1 MASAASEHNRRRM
14 YDHSRSK
21 EIRRGPPPADEV
33 GKTKSRHHD
42 ERVALGAEHYR
53 ESQALEQ
60 KIRQEKAR
68 DVTYH
73 EGKGDD
79 AYDRQ
84 RADLR
89 KRHKEKKEAQE
100 RRHSAELEA
109 AARRSHI
116 E

>member
-53 ESQALEQ
+53 KSQALEQ
-60 KIRQEKAR
+60 KIRQEKAA
-68 DVTYH
+68 DLPYH
-73 EGKGDD
+73 QGKGDD
-79 AYDRQ
+79 VYDRQ
-84 RADLR
+84 RKELR
-89 KRHKEKKEAQE
+89 
-100 RRHSAELEA
+100 
-109 AARRSHI
+109 
-116 E
+116 